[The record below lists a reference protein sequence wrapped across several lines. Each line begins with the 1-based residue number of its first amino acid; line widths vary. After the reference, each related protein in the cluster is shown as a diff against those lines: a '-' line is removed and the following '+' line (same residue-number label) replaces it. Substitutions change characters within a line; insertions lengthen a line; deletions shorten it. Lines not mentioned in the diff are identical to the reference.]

1 MLVLELG
8 SKLVLVQVH
17 SIQVL
22 ELVLG
27 SKLVLEPELGSIQV
41 LEHKLELHRSKLVQ
55 VHSNHS
61 LPCGI
66 RTIQLRWSVRK

>member
-17 SIQVL
+17 SIQ
-22 ELVLG
+22 
-27 SKLVLEPELGSIQV
+27 VLEPELGSIQV